1 MTDSKLTRIG
11 IFYDG
16 SYFAHVSDY
25 YLHHHERHA
34 RISIQGLHELIRDE
48 VSKRENTGVRDC
60 QVVEAHYFRGR
71 FSADDARRHDATRP
85 DGDSTLYRERKFED
99 ALIKA
104 GVTPHFLPVFVSDD
118 GRPPREKG
126 IDVWLALEAFDLAH
140 RKQLN
145 VVVLV
150 TGDGDY
156 VPLVRKLHALGTLV
170 MVTAWDLASG
180 DRGTTRAAQTLI
192 DAVTHPMMM
201 TSIIDGRERHTLVE
215 NLFVPRPVGAPV
227 HQTGG
232 PAQQTSVGH
241 EAARFGEPSAAG
253 ERGHPPRPGGRF
265 EEPSTGA
272 GLAPRMEEPSAGERE
287 GLAPRMESARE
298 GLAPRME
305 RAREAPAFRTNEPA
319 PDAVRAQ
326 GWVANL
332 PYGRDF
338 GFIEPADGGERL
350 FFHQTW
356 VVGSAFSE
364 LQQGDRVE
372 YTPESNPRDGRP
384 VARRVMLPEPAPAAD
399 FAEEEEF
406 DEEQPEDEAE

>member
-1 MTDSKLTRIG
+1 MTDSNLTRIG

-25 YLHHHERHA
+25 YLHNHERHA

-48 VSKRENTGVRDC
+48 VSKREGADVRRC

-71 FSADDARRHDATRP
+71 FSADDARRYDAGRQE
-85 DGDSTLYRERKFED
+85 GDSTLYRERKFED

-104 GVTPHFLPVFVSDD
+104 GVTPHFLPVFASDD

-145 VVVLV
+145 VIVLV

-156 VPLVRKLHALGTLV
+156 VPLVRKLHALGTRV
-170 MVTAWDLASG
+170 MVTAWDLASS
-180 DRGTTRAAQTLI
+180 DRGGTTRAAQALI
-192 DAVTHPMMM
+192 DAVTHPVMM
-201 TSIIDGRERHTLVE
+201 TSIIDDRARRSDTLVE
-215 NLFVPRPVGAPV
+215 NLFVPRPA
-227 HQTGG
+227 G
-232 PAQQTSVGH
+232 PPPGAQQGAGAQQGSGP
-241 EAARFGEPSAAG
+241 ESAPFGEPPG
-253 ERGHPPRPGGRF
+253 DERGFQPRPNNRF
-265 EEPSTGA
+265 AASQEPPASD
-272 GLAPRMEEPSAGERE
+272 AP
-287 GLAPRMESARE
+287 
-298 GLAPRME
+298 
-305 RAREAPAFRTNEPA
+305 
-319 PDAVRAQ
+319 RAQ
-326 GWVANL
+326 GWVANI

-356 VVGSAFSE
+356 VVGCAFSE

-384 VARRVMLPEPAPAAD
+384 VARRVMLPVADAAPD
-399 FAEEEEF
+399 FDEDEEEY
-406 DEEQPEDEAE
+406 DEEQPEGELE

>member
-48 VSKRENTGVRDC
+48 VSKRENTGMRDC

-104 GVTPHFLPVFVSDD
+104 GVTPHFLPVFASDD

-145 VVVLV
+145 MVVLV

-156 VPLVRKLHALGTLV
+156 VPLVRKLHALGTRV
-170 MVTAWDLASG
+170 MVTAWDLTSG

-192 DAVTHPMMM
+192 DAVTHPVMM
-201 TSIIDGRERHTLVE
+201 TSIIDGRERRTDTLVE

-232 PAQQTSVGH
+232 PAQQAGVGH
-241 EAARFGEPSAAG
+241 EAAPFGDPPAAG
-253 ERGHPPRPGGRF
+253 ERGHPPRPGSRF
-265 EEPSTGA
+265 DVGQ
-272 GLAPRMEEPSAGERE
+272 EPSAGGRE
-287 GLAPRMESARE
+287 GLAPRMKEPSVGA
-298 GLAPRME
+298 GPATRMQD
-305 RAREAPAFRTNEPA
+305 PP
-319 PDAVRAQ
+319 PDALRAQ

-406 DEEQPEDEAE
+406 DEEQPEDETE

>member
-1 MTDSKLTRIG
+1 MDSKLTRIG

-48 VSKRENTGVRDC
+48 VSKRENADARYC

-71 FSADDARRHDATRP
+71 FSADDARRHDAERQ
-85 DGDSTLYRERKFED
+85 DGDSTLFRERKFED

-104 GVTPHFLPVFVSDD
+104 GVTPHFLPVFASDD

-126 IDVWLALEAFDLAH
+126 VDVWLALEAFDLAAA
-140 RKQLN
+140 KELN
-145 VVVLV
+145 VIVLV
-150 TGDGDY
+150 TGDGDF
-156 VPLVRKLHALGTLV
+156 VPLVRKLNGLGTRV
-170 MVTAWDLASG
+170 MVAAWDVG
-180 DRGTTRAAQTLI
+180 GTRGTTRAAQSLI
-192 DAVTHPMMM
+192 DAVTHPLMM
-201 TSIIDGRERHTLVE
+201 TSIIDDRARRTDPLVE
-215 NLFVPRPVGAPV
+215 NLFVPRPAATVPHAAP
-227 HQTGG
+227 HA
-232 PAQQTSVGH
+232 PAPAFES
-241 EAARFGEPSAAG
+241 APPSEPPGNG
-253 ERGHPPRPGGRF
+253 ERDFPPRPVSRVGGT
-265 EEPSTGA
+265 P
-272 GLAPRMEEPSAGERE
+272 
-287 GLAPRMESARE
+287 
-298 GLAPRME
+298 
-305 RAREAPAFRTNEPA
+305 EAPA

-326 GWVANL
+326 GWVANI

-356 VVGSAFSE
+356 VVGCAFSE

-384 VARRVMLPEPAPAAD
+384 VARRVALPVPAPATEEAD
-399 FAEEEEF
+399 EEEP
-406 DEEQPEDEAE
+406 QEDEME

>member
-1 MTDSKLTRIG
+1 MADSKLTRIG

-25 YLHHHERHA
+25 YLHNHERHA
-34 RISIQGLHELIRDE
+34 RISIQGLHELIRAE
-48 VSKRENTGVRDC
+48 VSERERTEIRDC

-104 GVTPHFLPVFVSDD
+104 GVTPHFLPVFASDD

-126 IDVWLALEAFDLAH
+126 IDVWLALEAFDLA
-140 RKQLN
+140 RRQQLN
-145 VVVLV
+145 MVVLV

-156 VPLVRKLHALGTLV
+156 VPLVRKLHALGTRV
-170 MVTAWDLASG
+170 MVMAWDLTSG

-192 DAVTHPMMM
+192 DAVTHPVMM
-201 TSIIDGRERHTLVE
+201 TSIIDARERRTDTLVE
-215 NLFVPRPVGAPV
+215 NLFVPRPAGPPPQQSSGGFEPAP
-227 HQTGG
+227 
-232 PAQQTSVGH
+232 
-241 EAARFGEPSAAG
+241 FGEQPDAD
-253 ERGHPPRPGGRF
+253 ERGHRPPPRPSGRF
-265 EEPSTGA
+265 VASQEP
-272 GLAPRMEEPSAGERE
+272 
-287 GLAPRMESARE
+287 
-298 GLAPRME
+298 
-305 RAREAPAFRTNEPA
+305 PAA
-319 PDAVRAQ
+319 DAVRAQ
-326 GWVANL
+326 GWVANI

-356 VVGSAFSE
+356 VVGAAFSE

-384 VARRVMLPEPAPAAD
+384 VARQVMLPEPAPPAD
-399 FAEEEEF
+399 FAEAEEEYD
-406 DEEQPEDEAE
+406 DEQSEEEAE

>member
-1 MTDSKLTRIG
+1 MVDSKLTRIG

-34 RISIQGLHELIRDE
+34 RISIQGMHELIRDE
-48 VSKRENTGVRDC
+48 VSKREHTEMRHC

-71 FSADDARRHDATRP
+71 FSADDARRHDATRQ

-104 GVTPHFLPVFVSDD
+104 GVTPHFLPVFASDD

-145 VVVLV
+145 MVVLV

-156 VPLVRKLHALGTLV
+156 VPLVRKLHALGTRV
-170 MVTAWDLASG
+170 MVTAWDLTSG

-192 DAVTHPMMM
+192 DAVTHPVMM
-201 TSIIDGRERHTLVE
+201 TSIIDGRERRTDTLVE
-215 NLFVPRPVGAPV
+215 NLFVPRPVGPPPGASPQQPGGGFEPAPF
-227 HQTGG
+227 
-232 PAQQTSVGH
+232 A
-241 EAARFGEPSAAG
+241 EPSNAD
-253 ERGHPPRPGGRF
+253 EQRGQHQPPPASPPPPRPASRF
-265 EEPSTGA
+265 GASQEP
-272 GLAPRMEEPSAGERE
+272 P
-287 GLAPRMESARE
+287 
-298 GLAPRME
+298 
-305 RAREAPAFRTNEPA
+305 PAA
-319 PDAVRAQ
+319 DSVRAQ
-326 GWVANL
+326 GWVANI

-356 VVGSAFSE
+356 VVGAAFSE

-384 VARRVMLPEPAPAAD
+384 VARRVTLPEPAPAAD
-399 FAEEEEF
+399 FAEEEEY
-406 DEEQPEDEAE
+406 DDEQPEDEAEEQAP

>member
-48 VSKRENTGVRDC
+48 VSKREGADVRRC

-71 FSADDARRHDATRP
+71 FSADDARRHDAGRQ
-85 DGDSTLYRERKFED
+85 DADSTLYRERKFED

-104 GVTPHFLPVFVSDD
+104 GVTPHFLPVFASDD

-156 VPLVRKLHALGTLV
+156 VPLVRKLHALGTRV
-170 MVTAWDLASG
+170 MVTAWDLVSN
-180 DRGTTRAAQTLI
+180 DRGGTTRAAQALI
-192 DAVTHPMMM
+192 DAVTHPVMM
-201 TSIIDGRERHTLVE
+201 TSIVDDRARRTDTLVE
-215 NLFVPRPVGAPV
+215 NLFVSRPANPAPMTQPVGGAPDA
-227 HQTGG
+227 
-232 PAQQTSVGH
+232 PP
-241 EAARFGEPSAAG
+241 FGEPPGAV
-253 ERGHPPRPGGRF
+253 ERGIPARANSRF
-265 EEPSTGA
+265 ATSQET
-272 GLAPRMEEPSAGERE
+272 L
-287 GLAPRMESARE
+287 
-298 GLAPRME
+298 
-305 RAREAPAFRTNEPA
+305 A
-319 PDAVRAQ
+319 PDAPRSQ
-326 GWVANL
+326 GWVANI

-350 FFHQTW
+350 FFHQSW
-356 VVGSAFSE
+356 VAGCAFSE

-384 VARRVMLPEPAPAAD
+384 VARHVTLPVADAAPD
-399 FAEEEEF
+399 FDENEEEYD
-406 DEEQPEDEAE
+406 DEDQPEGELE

>member
-34 RISIQGLHELIRDE
+34 RISIQGMHELIRDE
-48 VSKRENTGVRDC
+48 VSKREGADIRRC

-71 FSADDARRHDATRP
+71 FSADDARRHDAGRP
-85 DGDSTLYRERKFED
+85 DSDSTLYRERKFED

-104 GVTPHFLPVFVSDD
+104 GVTPHFLPVFASDD

-145 VVVLV
+145 VIVLV

-156 VPLVRKLHALGTLV
+156 VPLVRKLHALGARV
-170 MVTAWDLASG
+170 MVTAWDLGSG
-180 DRGTTRAAQTLI
+180 DRGGTTRAAQALI
-192 DAVTHPMMM
+192 DAVTHPVMM
-201 TSIIDGRERHTLVE
+201 TSIIDDRARRTDTLVE
-215 NLFVPRPVGAPV
+215 NLFVPRPAGPTPTAPQAGTGSDSAPFTEAPGAD
-227 HQTGG
+227 
-232 PAQQTSVGH
+232 
-241 EAARFGEPSAAG
+241 
-253 ERGHPPRPGGRF
+253 ERDYAPRSHNRPGA
-265 EEPSTGA
+265 SQDT
-272 GLAPRMEEPSAGERE
+272 
-287 GLAPRMESARE
+287 
-298 GLAPRME
+298 
-305 RAREAPAFRTNEPA
+305 PA

-326 GWVANL
+326 GWVANI

-384 VARRVMLPEPAPAAD
+384 VARRVTLPVADGAA
-399 FAEEEEF
+399 EF
-406 DEEQPEDEAE
+406 DEEDYEEQQQEDDAE

>member
-1 MTDSKLTRIG
+1 MTESKLTRIG

-48 VSKRENTGVRDC
+48 VSKRENADARHC

-71 FSADDARRHDATRP
+71 FSADDARRHDSGRP
-85 DGDSTLYRERKFED
+85 NGDTTLYRERKFED
-99 ALIKA
+99 ALIKT
-104 GVTPHFLPVFVSDD
+104 GVTPHFLPVFASDD

-126 IDVWLALEAFDLAH
+126 IDVWLALEAFDLAAS
-140 RKQLN
+140 KKLN

-156 VPLVRKLHALGTLV
+156 VPLVRKLHALGTRV
-170 MVTAWDLASG
+170 MVTAWDLASS
-180 DRGTTRAAQTLI
+180 DRVGTTRAAQTLI
-192 DAVTHPMMM
+192 DAVTHPVMM
-201 TSIIDGRERHTLVE
+201 TSIIDDRARRTDTLVE
-215 NLFVPRPVGAPV
+215 NLFVPRPTGPPLAA
-227 HQTGG
+227 TGG
-232 PAQQTSVGH
+232 MP
-241 EAARFGEPSAAG
+241 PPAG
-253 ERGHPPRPGGRF
+253 EAQGADEPGPTARPMVRD
-265 EEPSTGA
+265 
-272 GLAPRMEEPSAGERE
+272 
-287 GLAPRMESARE
+287 
-298 GLAPRME
+298 
-305 RAREAPAFRTNEPA
+305 A
-319 PDAVRAQ
+319 PDPNAVRAQ
-326 GWVANL
+326 GWVANI

-356 VVGSAFSE
+356 VVGGAFSE

-384 VARRVMLPEPAPAAD
+384 VARRVTLPMAEAEPD
-399 FAEEEEF
+399 FEEPGDYDEEE
-406 DEEQPEDEAE
+406 PEDDAE